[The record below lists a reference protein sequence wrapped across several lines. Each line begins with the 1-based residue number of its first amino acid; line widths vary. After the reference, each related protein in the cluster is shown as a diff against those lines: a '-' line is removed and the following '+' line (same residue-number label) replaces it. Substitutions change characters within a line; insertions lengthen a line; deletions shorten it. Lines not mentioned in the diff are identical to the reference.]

1 MERKDIFDIG
11 IENRKY
17 VSKMRVKLGRDIETY
32 RVVNYDLNR
41 FRGLA
46 IYDER
51 NNRKNILLN
60 KIVTELDKNNEKDDL
75 QFVLIGST
83 DLSKFLCKE
92 KLIKTFSITKNAMD
106 IVDYLA
112 SILNKRKK
120 IFKSLGV
127 NSLYRYNEI
136 CKEKLPSILVVVD
149 DYDELDKG
157 ARMLFDDFVMTASY
171 LFRGCGFSFIFTTKD
186 FYAISST
193 INSILTHQ
201 IVFKPKESFKLR
213 RLLNGA
219 YPKIDYGNIFYFTS
233 DYEDTKTVDMSEIL
247 DISNQEVIEIDDV
260 LPNDDKQKAIDI
272 CIALGKEFI
281 CVFEMWYDDKV
292 HYKKCDSTEEN
303 HNIEMCLKMKKL
315 YEDAKTNCSRTLG
328 RQVLNSEMW
337 DWFFSA
343 GGDFRDFLNCPTNDK
358 VLFYDNLAT
367 QILSGKSLKN
377 TLALGLSEK
386 TKKI

>member
-32 RVVNYDLNR
+32 GVVNYDLNR

-51 NNRKNILLN
+51 NNRKDILLN
-60 KIVTELDKNNEKDDL
+60 KILTELDKNNEKDDL

-83 DLSKFLCKE
+83 DLSQYLCRNKV
-92 KLIKTFSITKNAMD
+92 IKTFSITKNVMD

-112 SILNKRKK
+112 GILNKRKK

-157 ARMLFDDFVMTASY
+157 ARMLFDDFVMTTSY
-171 LFRGCGFSFIFTTKD
+171 LFRGCGFSFIFATKD

-233 DYEDTKTVDMSEIL
+233 DYEDVKTVDMTEIL
-247 DISNQEVIEIDDV
+247 DILNQEVIEIDDV
-260 LPNDDKQKAIDI
+260 LSNDDKQKAIDI
-272 CIALGKEFI
+272 CIALGKQFI
-281 CVFEMWYDDKV
+281 CEFEKWYDDKTN
-292 HYKKCDSTEEN
+292 YKKCDLMKESPN
-303 HNIEMCLKMKKL
+303 NEMCLKMKKL

-343 GGDFRDFLNCPTNDK
+343 GGDFRDFLNSPTKDK
-358 VLFYDNLAT
+358 VVFYDNLVT

-377 TLALGLSEK
+377 TLSLGLSEK
-386 TKKI
+386 CKR

>member
-51 NNRKNILLN
+51 NNRKNILIN
-60 KIVTELDKNNEKDDL
+60 KILAKLDKNNEKDEL
-75 QFVLIGST
+75 QLVLIGSG
-83 DLSKFLCKE
+83 DLSQYLCRNKV
-92 KLIKTFSITKNAMD
+92 IKTFSITKNTMD

-127 NSLYRYNEI
+127 NSLYRYIEI
-136 CKEKLPSILVVVD
+136 SKEKLPSILVVVD
-149 DYDELDKG
+149 DYDELDKS
-157 ARMLFDDFVMTASY
+157 ARMLFDDFVMTTSY

-219 YPKIDYGNIFYFTS
+219 YPKINYGNIFYFTS

-247 DISNQEVIEIDDV
+247 DISNKAVIEIDDV

-272 CIALGKEFI
+272 CIALGKQFI
-281 CVFEMWYDDKV
+281 CEFEKWYDDKTN
-292 HYKKCDSTEEN
+292 YKKCDLTEESLN
-303 HNIEMCLKMKKL
+303 NEMCLKMKKL
-315 YEDAKTNCSRTLG
+315 YEDAKANCSRMLG

-343 GGDFRDFLNCPTNDK
+343 GGDYRDFLNSSTNDK
-358 VLFYDNLAT
+358 VLFYDNMVT
-367 QILSGKSLKN
+367 QILGGKGICDILKN
-377 TLALGLSEK
+377 CK
-386 TKKI
+386 